1 MAATP
6 VAQMRTK
13 AGLAS
18 RFRPS
23 TEALLRSR
31 RCGRTTLVQTRV
43 RGVVSARCGRQ
54 DLIRDRTCSAPTR
67 VCNLLSRDLLS
78 DHIETRLHRVIL
90 VLQVVTVEHIG
101 FVPEDE

>member
-1 MAATP
+1 
-6 VAQMRTK
+6 MRPK

-67 VCNLLSRDLLS
+67 VCNLFSWDLLS
-78 DHIETRLHRVIL
+78 DCHSHTTLKRDFHRVIL